1 MRNRCKV
8 LKEVYKVDENKKTI
22 VCILT
27 FDMQLD
33 KASTYLVYPTSFI
46 ADKEDVTYGK
56 AGVYTV
62 VGISKCHPDDTFDVV
77 KGKRIAQ
84 SKAKLEMY
92 RKATVTWDSVYRSLL
107 INVADIRQR
116 RYNCKV
122 SAKEEKEH
130 IEELDK

>member
-8 LKEVYKVDENKKTI
+8 IKEVYKVDEDKKTI
-22 VCILT
+22 VCMLT
-27 FDMQLD
+27 FDMQLL
-33 KASTYLVYPTSFI
+33 KSSTALVYPTAFI
-46 ADKEDVTYGK
+46 AEKEDVSYGK

-62 VGISKCHPDDTFDVV
+62 IGISKCHPEDTFDVV

-92 RKATVTWDSVYRSLL
+92 RKATATWDIIYRKLL
-107 INVADIRQR
+107 INVADIKQR
-116 RYNCKV
+116 RYNCMA

-130 IEELDK
+130 IKKLSE

>member
-8 LKEVYKVDENKKTI
+8 LKEVYKVDEAKKTI

-33 KASTYLVYPTSFI
+33 KASDNLIYPLGFV
-46 ADKEDVTYGK
+46 ANKEDVTLGQ
-56 AGVYTV
+56 AGIYTV
-62 VGISKCHPDDTFDVV
+62 IGISKCHPEDTFDVV

-92 RKATVTWDSVYRSLL
+92 RKATVTWDSVYRNLL
-107 INVADIRQR
+107 INVADIKKR

>member
-8 LKEVYKVDENKKTI
+8 LKEVYKVDEIKKTI

-27 FDMQLD
+27 FDMQIN
-33 KASTYLVYPTSFI
+33 KANTDLVFPTAFVSNK
-46 ADKEDVTYGK
+46 DNVSYNT
-56 AGVYTV
+56 AGIYTV
-62 VGISKCHPDDTFDVV
+62 IGISKCHPDDTFDIV

-92 RKATVTWDSVYRSLL
+92 RKATSTWDSIYRNLL
-107 INVADIRQR
+107 INVADIKKR

-130 IEELDK
+130 IRDLDR